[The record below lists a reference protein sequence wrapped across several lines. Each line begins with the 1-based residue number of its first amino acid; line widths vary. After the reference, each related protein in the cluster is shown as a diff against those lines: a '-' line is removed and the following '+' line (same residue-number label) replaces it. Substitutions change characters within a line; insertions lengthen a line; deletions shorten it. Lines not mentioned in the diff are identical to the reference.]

1 MKNIYQ
7 TVNAVMADIG
17 AIGKDKVNQQQR
29 FNYRG
34 VDDVM
39 NALNPAFIRHGLFLV
54 PEVLDQAREERQT
67 AKGGS
72 LIYSVCRVKYTF
84 YAEDG
89 SSISTI
95 VIGEG
100 MDSGDKASNK
110 ALSAAFKYA
119 CFQVFCIAT
128 EELKDPDSETPEP
141 SRAGSTAHTAQSQP
155 QRQIQPQQSQNQH
168 RSQQGQGQARQ
179 EPLGSNYV
187 NTVLKELERTG
198 TSKERLLKYYN
209 ITDLSHLTIQQYRD
223 AMIQLKNGPTV
234 AAAANPLS
242 DSDVDMDDAVL
253 PWNDIPQREL
263 RRERRYGTR

>member
-7 TVNAVMADIG
+7 TINAVMADIG

-29 FNYRG
+29 FHYRG

-39 NALNPAFIRHGLFLV
+39 NTLNPAFIKHGLFLV
-54 PEVLDQAREERQT
+54 PEVLEQTREERQT
-67 AKGGS
+67 GKGGT
-72 LIYSVCRVKYTF
+72 LIYSVCKTKYTF

-89 SSISTI
+89 SSISTV

-128 EELKDPDSETPEP
+128 EELKDPDADTPEP
-141 SRAGSTAHTAQSQP
+141 STQMQKRIQTQP
-155 QRQIQPQQSQNQH
+155 QEQQ

-179 EPLGSNYV
+179 EPLGSNYI
-187 NTVLKELERTG
+187 NTLRKELERTG
-198 TSKERLLKYYN
+198 TPGERLLKYYKV
-209 ITDLSHLTIQQYRD
+209 TDLRFLTIQQYRD
-223 AMIQLKNGPTV
+223 AMMQLKSGPSV
-234 AAAANPLS
+234 AAAAPPLP
-242 DSDVDMDDAVL
+242 DVDIDDEML
-253 PWNDIPQREL
+253 PWNNVPKK
-263 RRERRYGTR
+263 ERRYGTR